1 MIDPR
6 RALVR
11 PRVSYSGSTTVLP
24 LEEEIS
30 VQLDAKAWGV
40 IELCG
45 GAGSG
50 RSTALGHLAH
60 VFTDDP
66 SLVLCDEPGP
76 TECESLTAVAH
87 DHLVVYARGPAG
99 IEHSTYRQW
108 QLARWDEDEW
118 IEFLLGAH
126 CDRCASVIGRIRRD
140 PRRRRLSGTPILWR
154 AVLDTLA
161 DDDSIYD
168 VLSALRCKLDQL
180 LGADLND
187 AAQWSFERI
196 VESANVQQS
205 SPSQVFGG
213 FYEGELAALL
223 RQPPVQ
229 LLLAADHL
237 AKQLRRNAEFSILE
251 QSLPEWLVAD
261 VGAYL
266 RGDETVLAKLRD
278 VAAHGPEKQQPMA
291 VSLLHAAGDVWR
303 PSRGRAPLLTGAHLS
318 RAEWQGVQLRR
329 LKIDRAD
336 LSFANLTKARLSNV
350 TAVDATLRGIKLRE
364 SYLHRFVAS
373 RAIMT
378 GADLSLARAIKADLS
393 DVDLRASDL
402 RGAVLRLA
410 DFDSAD
416 LRNAQFRNANLAC
429 AWLQG
434 CRIEDADFTGADLS
448 WADLSRLI
456 LRTALFTAACLQ
468 HACLEGCDLENM
480 ILPDANFADARLCGA
495 RLTGSEMMF
504 ARFERADLRAA
515 GLAEIEWEGADLR
528 DADLGGATF
537 HMGSSRSGMVGSTLA
552 SEGSRTGFYTDDYD
566 EQGFKAPE
574 EIRKANLCGANLR
587 GAKVAD
593 VDFYLVD
600 LRGAKFT
607 DSQASHFRSCGAI
620 LESRV

>member
-1 MIDPR
+1 MIAPR

-11 PRVSYSGSTTVLP
+11 PRVSSPEPATALP
-24 LEEEIS
+24 LEEEIAA
-30 VQLDAKAWGV
+30 QLDAQAWGV

-50 RSTALGHLAH
+50 RSTALAHLAH
-60 VFTDDP
+60 VFADDP
-66 SLVLCDEPGP
+66 SLVLCDEPGL
-76 TECESLTAVAH
+76 TESETLTVVAY
-87 DHLVVYARGPAG
+87 DHLVVYARGVVP
-99 IEHSTYRQW
+99 IEHGTYRQW
-108 QLARWDEDEW
+108 HLARWDEDEW

-126 CDRCASVIGRIRRD
+126 RDRCASVISRIRGD
-140 PRRRRLSGTPILWR
+140 SRRRRLSGTPVLWR
-154 AVLDTLA
+154 AVLDALA
-161 DDDSIYD
+161 AEDSIFD
-168 VLSALRCKLDQL
+168 VLSALRFKLDQL
-180 LGADLND
+180 SRADLND
-187 AAQWSFERI
+187 ATQWSFEQI
-196 VESANVQQS
+196 IESADAEQTS
-205 SPSQVFGG
+205 TSQVFGG

-229 LLLAADHL
+229 LLLAADYL
-237 AKQLRRNAEFSILE
+237 AKQLRRNNELSILE
-251 QSLPEWLVAD
+251 QSLPESLIAD
-261 VGAYL
+261 TGTCL
-266 RGDETVLAKLRD
+266 RGDETVLAKLRY
-278 VAAHGPEKQQPMA
+278 VAARGPEKQQPMA
-291 VSLLHAAGDVWR
+291 VSLLHAAGDAWR

-318 RAEWQGVQLRR
+318 RAAWQGVQLRR
-329 LKIDRAD
+329 LKIDCAD
-336 LSFANLTKARLSNV
+336 LSFADLTKARLSNV

-364 SYLHRFVAS
+364 AYLHRFVAS

-378 GADLSLARAIKADLS
+378 GADLSFARAIKADLS
-393 DVDLRASDL
+393 GADLRASDL

-410 DFDSAD
+410 DFGSAD
-416 LRNAQFRNANLAC
+416 LRNTQFRNANLAC

-434 CRIEDADFTGADLS
+434 CQIEDADFTEADLS
-448 WADLSRLI
+448 WTDLSRLV
-456 LRTALFTAACLQ
+456 LRTATFTGACLQ
-468 HACLEGCDLENM
+468 HAFLEECDLEYM
-480 ILPDANFADARLCGA
+480 ILSDANFADARLRGA
-495 RLTGSEMMF
+495 RLTGSEMSF
-504 ARFERADLRAA
+504 AHFERADLRAA

-528 DADLGGATF
+528 DADLSGATF
-537 HMGSSRSGMVGSTLA
+537 HMGSSRSGIVGSTLA